1 MQLMMLESTCVVNIG
16 YGNMVMAT
24 KVVAVLSPDSA
35 PMRRLKEEAKE
46 RKMLLDATQGR
57 KTRAIIITD
66 SDHVILS
73 AVQVETLM
81 QRFASRGERMK
92 RTEGLLFVVSAPSGA
107 GKTSLCRAITDSLE
121 NLTHSISYTTRKPQ
135 AGRDRRQRLLLR
147 HRRPV
152 PGA

>member
-1 MQLMMLESTCVVNIG
+1 
-16 YGNMVMAT
+16 MVMAS

-46 RKMLLDATQGR
+46 RRMLIDATQGR

-81 QRFASRGERMK
+81 QRFLGRG
-92 RTEGLLFVVSAPSGA
+92 
-107 GKTSLCRAITDSLE
+107 D
-121 NLTHSISYTTRKPQ
+121 Q
-135 AGRDRRQRLLLR
+135 
-147 HRRPV
+147 
-152 PGA
+152 

>member
-1 MQLMMLESTCVVNIG
+1 MNNGMVNNLVNIG

-46 RKMLLDATQGR
+46 RKMLVDATQGR

-81 QRFASRGERMK
+81 QRFTGRGE
-92 RTEGLLFVVSAPSGA
+92 
-107 GKTSLCRAITDSLE
+107 
-121 NLTHSISYTTRKPQ
+121 Q
-135 AGRDRRQRLLLR
+135 
-147 HRRPV
+147 
-152 PGA
+152 